1 MIELRLFEIGF
12 RDRPSSPSYSHKFY
26 IAALDSDDALDMAR
40 QKIVEDEV
48 GYWENEGRMMAIFD
62 AARKAGVSD
71 DVPDDEVLS
80 NADFITSAEEQHEKE
95 LERLRN
101 LHHARTQDCG
111 LVIV

>member
-1 MIELRLFEIGF
+1 MGKKLIG
-12 RDRPSSPSYSHKFY
+12 
-26 IAALDSDDALDMAR
+26 IVAVAALMLLCL
-40 QKIVEDEV
+40 IIGV
-48 GYWENEGRMMAIFD
+48 GIG
-62 AARKAGVSD
+62 AG
-71 DVPDDEVLS
+71 DDEVLS